1 MDVKTR
7 FLKYIALDTTSDENC
22 GDCPS
27 TPNQRALAL
36 RLAEEMRA
44 LGLDG
49 VRADEHAYVYGRIP
63 GNDPA
68 APAIGLIAHMDTS
81 DAVPGGPVHAR
92 AVRW

>member
-7 FLKYIALDTTSDENC
+7 FLQYIALDTTSDENC

-49 VRADEHAYVYGRIP
+49 VRADEHA
-63 GNDPA
+63 
-68 APAIGLIAHMDTS
+68 
-81 DAVPGGPVHAR
+81 
-92 AVRW
+92 